1 MILKNKVIAINKI
14 KARIKIASSK
24 KTNRYR
30 RIESK
35 INTIY
40 ARLSDILV
48 KLISITN
55 FSPLVKTRLDLS
67 LEVSMRILF

>member
-1 MILKNKVIAINKI
+1 LYFKDDFKKNKVIAINKM

-48 KLISITN
+48 KLI
-55 FSPLVKTRLDLS
+55 
-67 LEVSMRILF
+67 